1 MFLGFVAA
9 FSTSLRWMATMTKF
23 EITIAYSFM
32 SLVQVLMFLCAALF
46 LGKTI
51 TLAEIFGLV
60 FVFFGS
66 IVVVKY

>member
-23 EITIAYSFM
+23 EITIAYPFM
-32 SLVQVLMFLCAALF
+32 SIVQVLVLLCAALF